1 MKGIPF
7 IYLGEFEFEND
18 FLRKDQMKFT
28 ETELKGA
35 YVIEIEK
42 LTDERGFF
50 ARSWCR
56 KEFEAHGLKSGVVQ
70 ANVSYNIKKGT
81 LRGMHYQITPYEE
94 TKLVRCTRGAI
105 YDVIID
111 LRPDSVTYKKWFGIE
126 LTENNYKMLFVPE
139 KFGHGFQALKDDTEV
154 TYQVSQLY
162 TPGAERGIR
171 ANDPVFNIDWPLEV
185 KVISEKDKNWPDFV

>member
-1 MKGIPF
+1 
-7 IYLGEFEFEND
+7 
-18 FLRKDQMKFT
+18 MKFT

-35 YVIEIEK
+35 VIVEIEK

-50 ARSWCR
+50 ARSYCR
-56 KEFEAHGLKSGVVQ
+56 KEFEAHGLSPDLVQ

-111 LRPDSVTYKKWFGIE
+111 LRPDSETYQKWIGIE
-126 LTENNYKMLFVPE
+126 LTASNYKMLYVPE
-139 KFGHGFQALKDDTEV
+139 NFGHGFQTLTDDTEV
-154 TYQVSQLY
+154 TYQVSQFY

-171 ANDPVFNIDWPLEV
+171 WNDPVFEINWPVEV
-185 KVISEKDKNWPDFV
+185 TVISEKDRNWSDYAA